1 MPTLKASK
9 LGIAKIKQAR
19 NELGWGWNI
28 HEDDTCFIEASRVLE
43 PDRDWLPG
51 GPYAN
56 GVSEGTWKRF
66 LAGRQPI
73 SAAPFKA
80 YCTVLGLNW
89 EDIVDRHGSRLTD
102 SRTDWGEAIDT
113 STFFGRAAELM
124 QLEDWV
130 VLEKCRLVAILGMG
144 GIGKTALAV
153 RFAEQSQNQFEYLIW
168 RSLRNAPPVQDILAD
183 LIEFLSDGREINLP
197 KNVDAQISLLIEH
210 LRERR
215 CLLLLDDFE
224 TILRSGELAGQYRE
238 GYQVYGQLIKRVG
251 EERHQ
256 SCLVLATR
264 EKPIEISALAGAT
277 LPVRELKLRGLGQED
292 AKKILEKI
300 GFSNLNHGWEE
311 LIQIYRGN
319 PSALKIIANTIREV
333 FNGDISQFI
342 EQSTL
347 VIGDTITNLLAEQ
360 LERLSVLEMEIVYWL
375 AIENQPISLSELKA
389 DMRFSVSSSSQLISA
404 LTSLKRR
411 SLLDRETIA
420 EESEAIFTLQPVVRK
435 YVINQ
440 LVEQVCQDIFAV
452 IETYSLSKLGLLRS
466 HNLVKEE
473 EEVDEKERQIRLIL
487 TPIRERLYLRLKN
500 VNSLEKRL
508 NEVLSMLQD
517 KSLQTL
523 GYAQVNILNLIT
535 LTEDRLQQL

>member
-28 HEDDTCFIEASRVLE
+28 HEDDTCFIEASKVLE
-43 PDRDWLPG
+43 PDKDWLPG

-56 GVSEGTWKRF
+56 GISEGTWKRF
-66 LAGRQPI
+66 LAGKQAI

-89 EDIVDRHGSRLTD
+89 QDIVDRRGSRLTD
-102 SRTDWGEAIDT
+102 PRTDWGEAIDT
-113 STFFGRAAELM
+113 SIFFGRTEELV
-124 QLEDWV
+124 QLEQWIA
-130 VLEKCRLVAILGMG
+130 LEKCRIVAILGMG

-153 RFAEQSQNQFEYLIW
+153 RFAEKSQDQFEYLIW
-168 RSLRNAPPVQDILAD
+168 RSLRNAPPVQEILAD
-183 LIEFLSDGREINLP
+183 LIEFLSDGREIDLP
-197 KNVDAQISLLIEH
+197 EKIDAQISLLIEH
-210 LRERR
+210 LRENR

-238 GYQVYGQLIKRVG
+238 DYQAYGQLIKRLG

-256 SCLVLATR
+256 SCLVLTTR
-264 EKPIEISALAGAT
+264 EKPIEVSALAGAT

-300 GFSNLNHGWEE
+300 GFSDLNHGWEE
-311 LIQIYRGN
+311 LIQLYRGN

-360 LERLSVLEMEIVYWL
+360 VERLSALEIEIVYWL
-375 AIENQPISLSELKA
+375 AIERQPISLSELKA
-389 DMRFSVSSSSQLISA
+389 DMQFSVSSSSQLISA

-411 SLLDRETIA
+411 SLLDRDSIT
-420 EESEAIFTLQPVVRK
+420 EEREAIFSLQPVVRK
-435 YVINQ
+435 YITNQ

-452 IETYSLSKLGLLRS
+452 IETHSLSKLGLLRS
-466 HNLVKEE
+466 HNLVKDQEQT
-473 EEVDEKERQIRLIL
+473 DEKKIQIRLII
-487 TPIRERLYLRLKN
+487 TPIRERLYLRLRSF
-500 VNSLEKRL
+500 NSIEKRL
-508 NEVLSMLQD
+508 NEVLLMLQD
-517 KSLQTL
+517 KPLQTI
-523 GYAQVNILNLIT
+523 GYAQMNILNLIT
-535 LTEDRLQQL
+535 LTEDRLQQP